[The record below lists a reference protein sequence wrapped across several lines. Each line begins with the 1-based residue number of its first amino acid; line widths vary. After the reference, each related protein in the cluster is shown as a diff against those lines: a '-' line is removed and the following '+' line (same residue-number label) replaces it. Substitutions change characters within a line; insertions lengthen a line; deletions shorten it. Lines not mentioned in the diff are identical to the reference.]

1 MPDES
6 LFDRQRATFT
16 RFLSLVRDRSAR
28 EKKMAATFRAIV
40 DEAEAEAARARKR
53 IISARQ
59 KQTDA
64 ADEAHRTRI
73 AAIGSRF
80 DVEQATADQK
90 RFDDRKEAVDRHAA
104 AVEDLAS
111 KRTNMIW
118 LADSVR
124 EGNEQTAT
132 AWGNDVVRK
141 VQETALAVEAQHVRT
156 EQTLSLIGFDR
167 TDYSVS
173 KADLLAIPMTDHPPT
188 DLDAAL
194 ADLETAIRRL
204 ETAPLNGIFG
214 SRGVLGAFAAAAL
227 FGAAAGFATFPFP
240 TNVWVALGETVL
252 GGFALVMIVRTLAGN
267 QIRDRGIPVA
277 VALAHAAQC
286 VRELDEWGKREL
298 AKKRAEIARE
308 AEKVLASVED
318 HYRAETAGKQADLQA
333 TLSGIEGAY
342 EAATAARAAARQRDT
357 SAEIDRYSAE
367 VDEIAGRADADLAV
381 VQDRLNDRTTEAT
394 AVRIGLDFEALAEEW
409 FGGVGYVVEM
419 WDYLVAMGETRF
431 PPWEAF
437 LDPDHPL
444 PTDAPDGVRF
454 GEFTADLA
462 ALPDG
467 TPEDSRLV
475 PQEPVARVMPAYLP
489 FPSRS
494 TVLLKARNEGRAAA
508 VSALQAMML
517 RFLTGLP
524 PGKVR
529 FTILDPVGLGENF
542 GTFMHLADF
551 DDKLVSSRIWTEPG
565 HIDKRLADLSAHIE
579 TVIQKYLRNEFDTIE
594 EYNRAAGE
602 VAEPYRVLVVA
613 NFPHNFTPDAARRL
627 VSIMASGPACG
638 VCTLI
643 SLDQSA
649 KVPREVNPADLDAA
663 ELVLEWTAGRFRPV
677 DADLGVFPLELDTP
691 PDRATAAKIVK
702 RVGEASLN
710 ASVVRVPFE
719 FIAPDA
725 VWAASAADGFD
736 VGIGRAGVSRR
747 QRYRVGSGTAQH
759 ALIAGKTGSG
769 KSTLIHALITNLA
782 LTYSPD
788 EAELYLID
796 FKKGVEFQA
805 YARMQL
811 PHARVVAIES
821 EREFGVSILQRLDA
835 AIRGRGD
842 EFRKA
847 GVHDLAGYRAARP
860 GVVCPRTLLIIDEFQ
875 EFFVEDD
882 KLAQEAAL
890 LLDRLVR
897 QGRAFGVHVLLGSQ
911 TIGGAYSLART
922 TIDQMAIR
930 IALQCSDADA
940 QLIFSKDNAAARLL
954 TRPGE
959 AIYNDGNGAVESNS
973 LFQVAWLP
981 DDRREQILLSL
992 RERAAGKYPPP
1003 LVFEGSAAAD
1013 VAKSVPL
1020 SALIAD
1026 ANAVAGPP
1034 VVWLGD
1040 PIAIREQV
1048 KFAFRQESGS
1058 NLLLLGQNEEAS
1070 LALVTAGLVAL
1081 AARYRTP
1088 ESRFVT
1094 VFDGTPDDADTAGV
1108 LRNAANALG
1117 LPDAVVPR
1125 TEVATALTGLAGE
1138 VERRARGETD
1148 DRSPRFL
1155 FVHGLHR
1162 VRDIKKADDDFG
1174 FGKRDRVAG
1183 PGELFARIVRDGPA
1197 VGVHVVAWCDTLHN
1211 LHRAVDRDTVREFP
1225 ARVLFQMSAS
1235 DSSHLVDS
1243 PLASR
1248 LGPSRALFFEQG
1260 AERPEKFR
1268 PFAVPPLAWLREVG
1282 EKLRNPQKER
1292 ESSGLPEWFTETV

>member
-1 MPDES
+1 MTPES
-6 LFDRQRATFT
+6 LFDRERLALRKLQQV
-16 RFLSLVRDRSAR
+16 VRDRAAG
-28 EKKMAATFRAIV
+28 EKAFSDAFQAASE
-40 DEAEAEAARARKR
+40 EADKEAQRARKS
-53 IISARQ
+53 IAAARKKTDEDLDQ
-59 KQTDA
+59 VHQANLDSITAKHDA
-64 ADEAHRTRI
+64 AQENADTKRVEFRKKTVDHFSEALERARTKFQDKLWTV
-73 AAIGSRF
+73 ASVLEAGEKEAQDRF
-80 DVEQATADQK
+80 DEQK
-90 RFDDRKEAVDRHAA
+90 RKADLATVRVAKLWMRAEAVLEKVGLEKSDVTSPEADLPKMEPVALAKKIEAGLADADAA
-104 AVEDLAS
+104 AVRLEHIPLT
-111 KRTNMIW
+111 K
-118 LADSVR
+118 
-124 EGNEQTAT
+124 
-132 AWGNDVVRK
+132 
-141 VQETALAVEAQHVRT
+141 
-156 EQTLSLIGFDR
+156 LIG
-167 TDYSVS
+167 
-173 KADLLAIPMTDHPPT
+173 
-188 DLDAAL
+188 
-194 ADLETAIRRL
+194 
-204 ETAPLNGIFG
+204 
-214 SRGVLGAFAAAAL
+214 LGGT
-227 FGAAAGFATFPFP
+227 FGA
-240 TNVWVALGETVL
+240 VALMGVVGAGVGFVAVGGIATLFVAM
-252 GGFALVMIVRTLAGN
+252 GFALVGGLGLWFLLKLLATR
-267 QIRDRGIPVA
+267 QAKDRGT
-277 VALAHAAQC
+277 ALGVVLADVSRSARSLLDQAEETHRREREEVQARHDHDKKAAEDYYQPK
-286 VRELDEWGKREL
+286 LDAMEKQLADEL
-298 AKKRAEIARE
+298 AKLEDSYQKSTEKTRSGRAAETKAEIDRYTRE
-308 AEKVLASVED
+308 SDAAAATFDAELAA
-318 HYRAETAGKQADLQA
+318 AEQRLKDKLA
-333 TLSGIEGAY
+333 
-342 EAATAARAAARQRDT
+342 AATAARDAAFEQVSAAWSTGLAETAWVANQLVEAGNARFPAWADVLRP
-357 SAEIDRYSAE
+357 DRPHP
-367 VDEIAGRADADLAV
+367 ADAPGGIRYGDFDVDL
-381 VQDRLNDRTTEAT
+381 
-394 AVRIGLDFEALAEEW
+394 
-409 FGGVGYVVEM
+409 Y
-419 WDYLVAMGETRF
+419 AM
-431 PPWEAF
+431 
-437 LDPDHPL
+437 
-444 PTDAPDGVRF
+444 PDGMPF
-454 GEFTADLA
+454 
-462 ALPDG
+462 
-467 TPEDSRLV
+467 DSRLN
-475 PQEPVARVMPAYLP
+475 PPEPLHATIPAFLP
-489 FPSRS
+489 FPQKCS
-494 TVLLKARNEGRAAA
+494 VLLKAKNEGRPAA
-508 VSALQAMML
+508 VAALQASML

-529 FTILDPVGLGENF
+529 FTIVDPVGLGENF
-542 GTFMHLADF
+542 AAFMHLADF
-551 DDKLVSSRIWTEPG
+551 DEKLVTARIWTEPG
-565 HIDKRLADLSAHIE
+565 HIEKRLADLTEHME
-579 TVIQKYLRNEFDTIE
+579 NVIQKYLRNQYKSIE
-594 EYNRAAGE
+594 EYNAAAGE
-602 VAEPYRVLVVA
+602 VAEPYRVLVIA
-613 NFPHNFTPDAARRL
+613 NFPQNFTTDAARRL
-627 VSIMASGPACG
+627 VSIMSSGPACG